1 MERNSSCLALGKSQ
15 TRYIVHAFALCKL
28 SSSSFALLSL
38 LAGPEVCPMKV
49 KILSP
54 AIQILSFHRV
64 IAGTQKPP
72 SNGMND
78 DEMLS
83 VQMLKEHRM
92 LSHVVL
98 YCIVAEISGT
108 GFLHSKK
115 NTI

>member
-1 MERNSSCLALGKSQ
+1 
-15 TRYIVHAFALCKL
+15 
-28 SSSSFALLSL
+28 
-38 LAGPEVCPMKV
+38 MKV